1 MPKIKCA
8 WNPNA
13 LRNCCNY
20 KWFNSL
26 LLLLFAVGG
35 INAQVLKPFPQHT
48 IYANGSIRPNHLSR
62 QQLDKQVSV
71 FYDQWKARYV
81 KTGCDKNQY
90 YIWFEKPGKEC
101 VSEGQGYGM
110 LITVLMA
117 GYDKA
122 AQSTFNGLYNYYK
135 AHPAKTSPYLMA
147 WAQGKNC
154 KDIDRSTA
162 TDGDMDIAYSL
173 LLAAKQWGNNG
184 NINYQ
189 QEAKNMITAV
199 MQHEINPITY
209 SVLLSDAI
217 EHDSRDYFDTR
228 SSDFMPAHFKAF
240 ESTLKNSK
248 WQKAIDN
255 NYRLFS
261 LMQSKY
267 SADAGIVPDFIRGI
281 NKLPKPAQAN
291 YLESA
296 YDGFYNYNACRVPW
310 RIASDYL
317 LYSDKRALNMVS
329 KINSWIKQT
338 TDGNPDNISA
348 GYTLDGN
355 DIKGRYFEA
364 LSFIA
369 PFTVSATVDKSN
381 QVWLNKLWDYLV
393 AFKLR
398 DYDYYDNSIKMLN
411 MIIVSGNYWK
421 P

>member
-1 MPKIKCA
+1 M
-8 WNPNA
+8 
-13 LRNCCNY
+13 
-20 KWFNSL
+20 
-26 LLLLFAVGG
+26 LFAAAQV
-35 INAQVLKPFPQHT
+35 NAQLQKPFPQHSL
-48 IYANGSIRPNHLSR
+48 YANGSIRPNHLSQ

-81 KTGCDKNQY
+81 KPGCDKNQN
-90 YIWFEKPGKEC
+90 YIWFEKPGKQC
-101 VSEGQGYGM
+101 VSEGQGYGI

-117 GYDKA
+117 GYDKT
-122 AQSTFNGLYNYYK
+122 AQSTFNNLYRYYK

-154 KDIDRSTA
+154 KDLDRSTA

-173 LLAAKQWGNNG
+173 LLAAKQWGNDG
-184 NINYQ
+184 QINYAL
-189 QEAKNMITAV
+189 EAKSMITAI
-199 MQHEINPITY
+199 MQHEINPATY
-209 SVLLSDAI
+209 SILISDAI

-240 ESTLKNSK
+240 ENTLKDGK
-248 WQKAIDN
+248 WQKVISS

-267 SADAGIVPDFIRGI
+267 SPDAGIVPDFIRNV
-281 NKLPKPAQAN
+281 NKVPRPAQAN

-310 RIASDYL
+310 RVASDYL
-317 LYSDKRALNMVS
+317 LYGDKRALAMVTR
-329 KINSWIKQT
+329 INSWIRQT
-338 TDGNPDNISA
+338 TNGNPDNISA
-348 GYTLDGN
+348 GYTLAGN
-355 DIKGRYFEA
+355 DIKRRYFEA

-398 DYDYYDNSIKMLN
+398 DYDYYDNSIKMLD

>member
-1 MPKIKCA
+1 M
-8 WNPNA
+8 A
-13 LRNCCNY
+13 LV
-20 KWFNSL
+20 
-26 LLLLFAVGG
+26 AVQV
-35 INAQVLKPFPQHT
+35 NAQSLKPFPQHSSYSSGT
-48 IYANGSIRPNHLSR
+48 IRPSHLPQ
-62 QQLDKQVSV
+62 QQLDKQVTV
-71 FYDQWKARYV
+71 FYDQWKARYL
-81 KTGCDKNQY
+81 KTGCNKNQY

-122 AQSTFNGLYNYYK
+122 AKTTFDGLYHYYK

-147 WAQGKNC
+147 WAQGKSC
-154 KDIDRSTA
+154 KDLDRSTA

-184 NINYQ
+184 QINYL
-189 QEAKNMITAV
+189 QEAKSMITAII
-199 MQHEINPITY
+199 QHEINPITY

-217 EHDSRDYFDTR
+217 EHDSRDYFDMR

-240 ESTLKNSK
+240 ENILKDGK
-248 WQKAIDN
+248 WQKVINN
-255 NYRLFS
+255 NYRLFG
-261 LMQSKY
+261 LMQNKY
-267 SADAGIVPDFIRGI
+267 SPDAGIVPDFIRNI

-310 RIASDYL
+310 RITSDYL
-317 LYSDKRALNMVS
+317 LYGDKRALAMVT
-329 KINSWIKQT
+329 KINSWIRQT
-338 TDGNPDNISA
+338 TSGNPDNISA
-348 GYTLDGN
+348 GYTLAGN

-369 PFTVSATVDKSN
+369 PFTVAATVDKSN
-381 QVWLNKLWDYLV
+381 QPWLNKLWDYLV
-393 AFKLR
+393 TFKLR
-398 DYDYYDNSIKMLN
+398 DYDYYDNSIKMLD

>member
-1 MPKIKCA
+1 M
-8 WNPNA
+8 
-13 LRNCCNY
+13 RNYCNY
-20 KWFNSL
+20 KWVNSL
-26 LLLLFAVGG
+26 VLILFIAVRVNG
-35 INAQVLKPFPQHT
+35 QELKPFPQHYLYT
-48 IYANGSIRPNHLSR
+48 AGTIRPSHLPQ
-62 QQLDKQVSV
+62 QQLDKQVSD

-81 KTGCDKNQY
+81 KTGCNKNQH

-117 GYDKA
+117 GYDKDA
-122 AQSTFNGLYNYYK
+122 KNTFDGLYYYYK

-154 KDIDRSTA
+154 KDLDRSTA

-173 LLAAKQWGNNG
+173 LLAAKQWGNKG
-184 NINYQ
+184 SINYQ
-189 QEAKNMITAV
+189 QEARSMIAAI
-199 MQHEINPITY
+199 MQYEINPITY
-209 SVLLSDAI
+209 SVLISDAI
-217 EHDSRDYFDTR
+217 EHDSRDYFDMR

-240 ESTLKNSK
+240 ESKLKDGK

-255 NYRLFS
+255 NYRLFG
-261 LMQSKY
+261 LMQNKHSP
-267 SADAGIVPDFIRGI
+267 DAGIVPDFIRNI
-281 NKLPKPAQAN
+281 NKLPEPAQAN

-296 YDGFYNYNACRVPW
+296 YDGYYNYNACRVPW

-317 LYSDKRALNMVS
+317 LYGDKRAVVMVN
-329 KINSWIKQT
+329 KINNWIRQT
-338 TDGNPDNISA
+338 TNGNPDNISA
-348 GYTLDGN
+348 GYTLAGN

-369 PFTVSATVDKSN
+369 PFTVSAMVDKSN

-398 DYDYYDNSIKMLN
+398 DYDYYDNSIKMLD